1 MKQKTENQTIK
12 NPIVLYK
19 GHTGWKVKTRIFGTL
34 LVSLSAVA
42 IAESTTSVDV
52 HAAAAAPTTAV
63 QPAAPAS
70 TPATPSSGDPAP
82 AKVASNPATPVVES
96 DSVTTPQVD
105 AAAPTATPTSDS
117 GDYPVLAQDKNI
129 NVGADTSQVSLTADQ
144 IASHFTAT
152 VENRDNNDADGDP
165 TDNKKTKPIGKD
177 GSVSLTT
184 LGKHDYYNSS
194 TSTTQVAG
202 HQVAHV
208 SFEHE
213 IDFSH
218 NFSMSG
224 ALGVGSQSY
233 GGADSVGFIF
243 APGDPAKATEGGA
256 GGRLGIAGLQNA
268 FGFVFD
274 EYDNRSQ
281 YNDPTGSPYVG
292 WRYTDSNGT
301 LQAADI
307 NDWKLASKLPVTLKR
322 TSTPDNAFT
331 MNYDAGTQMLTV
343 ILNGQTFTRKIEDIT
358 TGYSLSV
365 AASTGGSLNDYSAKI
380 DKFSYTPK
388 TIPVAVKLVDAAQ
401 GESGALINNTRVNA
415 VANIGDTISIFSTQ
429 DAAKRAVVADKNLN
443 PALIAVIPSDSA
455 GNVYVIDGS
464 QGVAG
469 NGTAHTIADSSG
481 STVADG
487 TYYSYTVQDGDGQQ
501 MTVPVRLAFQAKVT
515 PIDATTKQPIAGL
528 EPVTVT
534 AVAGEPVL
542 VSIPGYTPTQ
552 VVLAAP
558 TDGKTIA
565 EDVLPIDSA
574 TTGTSTTTTT
584 KEANPIGHYYTGTGT
599 TVDGKTVNVMATVGT
614 GQSVTDALNQQPLQN
629 GDQPVASGGQSA
641 ISSTDYYWSA
651 VGDASATD
659 STDAG
664 QAQDSGSLLLP
675 TTATMQYWDQQAI
688 TNQTTADNYRSEAQ
702 AMYDQFIGL
711 SGLTQAQ
718 KDAADKL
725 LQSIIAIY
733 TQASATNAQAEKA
746 FEGAE
751 TETVPA
757 TIYQDG
763 QTGYASLEA
772 VRNLLVD
779 FKGDLDNLTTTN
791 QAAQDSLATFLSWDQ
806 FYGSDLKF
814 PDVTF
819 GKDFGD
825 VSAAAKE
832 GFHNPAYYEYVENKD
847 SDTVVQTPKNVG
859 TYYFKLT
866 EAGRAYLKS
875 LSPNNPNAGL
885 FIPAMLTINPQTDAA
900 TVDGATVTY
909 GGIDGGFPK
918 FTGSLGNADKDHQL
932 NQSDFEVVDTAG
944 KTVTVDQ
951 LKVNGDYTI
960 QYTAAAQA
968 ALKKDSNYQ
977 FTSFGNAKLVVTPRK
992 ITVQAR
998 DSVKTYGDG
1007 ATDLSLTTDSAK
1019 GLVNKDTLDSLGV
1032 QLTRESGEDA
1042 GTYQIMLDPKSEIN
1056 PNYEVTVNP
1065 GTLTIGEKPIT
1076 VKINS
1081 FKRDYGTPQPDLTFT
1096 IPATTATGKENS
1108 QLVGQD
1114 QLADLHVQLTR
1125 AAGDDVGTYAITG
1138 LVDQKTNYNVTF
1150 EDGEDVISPATASV
1164 VVADSGLTYGD
1175 DTTAFTATVTGPTV
1189 PAFEQSDFEVVDAEG
1204 QPVVWTGHLPA
1215 GSYQVQLTASAQDAL
1230 KKANPNYDFTSFKMG
1245 NLTVLPKAITV
1256 TAQNSAK
1263 TYGDPDPELTLTP
1276 ESADGLAK
1284 NDDLSNLGVTL
1295 VRAGGSDVG
1304 KYDITAAKTSSLNK
1318 NYTITV
1324 NAGKLTINPKSL
1336 TVTIKNVTATYGG
1349 TTDPVLSFSIPTD
1362 TKAGLVKG
1370 ETEGVLGV
1378 TLQRASGNDAGHY
1391 AITGTATNK
1400 NYDFTFIPGTLTILP
1415 AASNV
1420 TIPSLKIVYGD
1431 AIPVLSATLNNP
1443 TTSKIEPADLEVVD
1457 ATGQS
1462 MTADQLQA
1470 GTYKIQLTAAAKT
1483 RLIGENP
1490 NYDLSDLA
1498 TGELAVAK
1506 RAVTVQ
1512 ITPQVIYSGEANPAN
1527 SASLTKGSFKPGETV
1542 ASLRLE
1548 YTDPTD
1554 PVVGTYPITATSS
1567 NTNYDLT
1574 VLAGALTVLGK
1585 DVDPDGTVTITEKD
1599 ADGNVTKV
1607 TKQWA
1612 VDDGSGNSET
1622 VYTNNPGTNTQTVT
1636 EFQNGQ
1642 QVAQQTISPNSAP
1655 AILPDGNGAATVVTL
1670 TQTGQPTFEHYGID
1684 PDKDGVD
1691 SDKELVAGTNPV
1703 NADSDEDGVDDGEE
1717 AKLGTDPLKADT
1729 DDDGLSDG
1737 DEVKAGTDPTKAD
1750 TDGDGL
1756 SDKEEIDLGTDPLKV
1771 DTDGDGISD
1780 GVEVKNGTN
1789 PLIPEVRVAPKPVD
1803 TDGDGVSDE
1812 DEIKAGTDPLKADTD
1827 GDGVSDGDEIKAG
1840 TNPLK
1845 ADTDG
1850 DGVSDGAEIK
1860 RGTDPLNPDTDGDG
1874 ISDGAEIKRGT
1885 DPLKADTDGDGI
1897 PDGKE
1902 LKLGTNPLKADTDGD
1917 GVPDGKELKLG
1928 TNPLKADTDGD
1939 GVSDG
1944 QELRKH
1950 TNPLKPD
1957 TDGDGVNDG
1966 EEAHNHTNPLKAD
1979 SDNDGFSDGEELQ
1992 HHTNPLKVTA
2002 ADQFNAS
2009 MQVTTTRRDRQQQ
2022 QRHQGL
2028 LPQTGQQNQ
2037 SYLSALGLVLLA
2049 SLMRPFRRRRH

>member
-52 HAAAAAPTTAV
+52 HAAAATSTTAV
-63 QPAAPAS
+63 QPAAAAS
-70 TPATPSSGDPAP
+70 MPATPTSGGPAP
-82 AKVASNPATPVVES
+82 AKVASNSATSVVES
-96 DSVTTPQVD
+96 DSVTAPQAD
-105 AAAPTATPTSDS
+105 AAAPTANPTSDS
-117 GDYPVLAQDKNI
+117 GDYPVLVQDKDV
-129 NVGADTSQVSLTADQ
+129 NVGADTSQVSLPADQ

-152 VENRDNNDADGDP
+152 VENRDNNDDDGDP

-194 TSTTQVAG
+194 TSTTPVAG

-224 ALGVGSQSY
+224 ALGVGSQPYS
-233 GGADSVGFIF
+233 GADSVGFIF

-281 YNDPTGSPYVG
+281 YNDPTSSPYVG
-292 WRYTDSNGT
+292 WRYTNSSGT
-301 LQAADI
+301 LQAADRS
-307 NDWKLASKLPVTLKR
+307 DWVLASKLTLKR

-331 MNYDAGTQMLTV
+331 MNYDAGTQTLTV
-343 ILNGQTFTRKIEDIT
+343 ILNGQTFTRKIDDVT

-388 TIPVAVKLVDAAQ
+388 TIPLAVKLVDAAQ
-401 GESGALINNTRVNA
+401 GESGALLNNTSVNA

-429 DAAKRAVVADKNLN
+429 DAAKRAVAADKNLN

-464 QGVAG
+464 QVVGG
-469 NGTAHTIADSSG
+469 NNGTAHTIADASG
-481 STVADG
+481 QDVADG

-574 TTGTSTTTTT
+574 TTGTSTTTTS

-599 TVDGKTVNVMATVGT
+599 TVDGKTVNVIATVGT
-614 GQSVTDALNQQPLQN
+614 GQSVTDALNQKPLLN
-629 GDQPVASGGQSA
+629 GDQPVASGGQST
-641 ISSTDYYWSA
+641 ISSTDYYWSD

-659 STDAG
+659 STDAS

-675 TTATMQYWDQQAI
+675 TTSTLQYWDQQAI

-806 FYGSDLKF
+806 FYGSDLQF
-814 PDVTF
+814 PVVTF

-825 VSAAAKE
+825 VSAAAKD
-832 GFHNPAYYEYVENKD
+832 GFHNPDYYEYVENKD
-847 SDTVVQTPKNVG
+847 SDIVVKTPKNVG

-885 FIPAMLTINPQTDAA
+885 FVPAMLTIKPQTAAA
-900 TVDGATVTY
+900 TVDGTTVVY
-909 GGIDGGFPK
+909 GGVDGKFPEFK
-918 FTGSLGNADKDHQL
+918 GSLGNADKDHQL
-932 NQSDFEVVDTAG
+932 SQPDFEVVDTTG
-944 KTVTVDQ
+944 KKVAVDQ

-977 FTSFGNAKLVVTPRK
+977 FTSFGHAKLGVTPRK

-1007 ATDLSLTTDSAK
+1007 ATDLSLTTDSAD

-1042 GTYQIMLDPKSEIN
+1042 GTYQIVLNPESVIN
-1056 PNYEVTVNP
+1056 PNYDVTVNP
-1065 GTLTIGEKPIT
+1065 GTLTIGKNPIT
-1076 VKINS
+1076 VKITS
-1081 FKRDYGTPQPDLTFT
+1081 FERNYGTPQPDLTFS
-1096 IPATTATGKENS
+1096 IPAKTATGKKNS

-1125 AAGDDVGTYAITG
+1125 ASGDDVGTYAITG
-1138 LVDQKTNYNVTF
+1138 SVDQKTNYNVTF

-1175 DTTAFTATVTGPTV
+1175 DTTAFTATVTGPTI
-1189 PAFEQSDFEVVDAEG
+1189 PAFEQSDFEIVDAEG

-1215 GSYQVQLTASAQDAL
+1215 GNYQVQLTASAQDAV

-1245 NLTVLPKAITV
+1245 NLTVSPKVITV
-1256 TAQNSAK
+1256 TAQSSAK
-1263 TYGDPDPELTLTP
+1263 TYGDPEPELTLTP

-1284 NDDLSNLGVTL
+1284 NDDLSSLGVTL
-1295 VRAGGSDVG
+1295 VRIPGTDVG
-1304 KYDITAAKTSSLNK
+1304 KYDITADKSSSLNK

-1324 NAGKLTINPKSL
+1324 NAGKLTINPRPL
-1336 TVTIKNVTATYGG
+1336 TVMIKNVTATYGG
-1349 TTDPVLSFSIPTD
+1349 TADPVLSFSLSTD

-1370 ETEGVLGV
+1370 ETEGELGV
-1378 TLQRASGNDAGHY
+1378 TLKRAPGNAAGHY

-1420 TIPSLKIVYGD
+1420 TIPSLNIVYGD
-1431 AIPVLSATLNNP
+1431 AIPVLLATLNNP

-1462 MTADQLQA
+1462 MTADKLQA

-1554 PVVGTYPITATSS
+1554 PVVGTYPITAKSS
-1567 NTNYDLT
+1567 NSNYDVT
-1574 VLAGALTVLGK
+1574 VLAGTLTVLGK
-1585 DVDPDGTVTITEKD
+1585 DVDSDGTVTITEKD

-1691 SDKELVAGTNPV
+1691 SDKELEAGTNPV

-1928 TNPLKADTDGD
+1928 TNPLKVDTDGD

-1992 HHTNPLKVTA
+1992 HHTNPLKVTT

-2009 MQVTTTRRDRQQQ
+2009 MQVTTTRRARQQQ
-2022 QRHQGL
+2022 QLHEGL

-2037 SYLSALGLVLLA
+2037 SYLAALGLVLLA